1 MSYCLNPNCSQPRH
15 PDNLSQ
21 CPTCGTTLLL
31 KNRYRSLEFLGAGGM
46 GRNYLAVDEDTPSK
60 RRCVIKQFS
69 PSANIQNDPKIYNK
83 ALELFNR
90 EAEALDRLGD
100 GCPHIPRLL
109 AYLEQEQRLYFL
121 QEYIDGNT
129 LNQELKQT
137 GHFSEAKIYQLLQQ
151 LLAVLRYIHKRG
163 VIHRDIKPDNIM
175 RRNEPSP
182 TGAKKGSLVL
192 IDFGISKQLTSTMI
206 AGGTTAGTMG
216 YAPPEQLSYG
226 EAYPASDL
234 YALAATCVH
243 LLTGVD
249 PSELF
254 DFKSKTWRWRE
265 ALQQQGIRLSP
276 TLEKTLNRMLE
287 PDIKNRYQSVEE
299 VVAALKSKTR
309 AKIVHKSPIP
319 PQHQPTTLQNP
330 QATTVVS
337 QPKNPP
343 SSPSRC
349 LRTLSGHSGGVR
361 CLAVSPD
368 GEYIASGGSDKTI
381 KVWRWQT
388 GEVVYNLEGH
398 QSGVL
403 AVTFSP
409 DGAMIASGGGD
420 NAVKLWNVES
430 GTEIRTL
437 TGHNDIVSAIA
448 FSPDSKTLASGGRD
462 QTIRLWSLKKGLLQ
476 FMTGQK
482 PEVLTHHEDM
492 VAALAFHP
500 QGEILASGGCDSM
513 LGLWSLNKSPHRFC
527 RGLNTELL
535 AIQFDPEGK
544 VIATGNSD
552 KTLKLWQA
560 RTGRA
565 IRSIVGHTKAVNDIA
580 FSPDGQKLISGSS
593 DTTVKL
599 WQTKTGQEIVSY
611 DEHSSAVYAVA
622 FHPNG
627 TEIISASNDMTLK
640 IWAVGEQQ

>member
-1 MSYCLNPNCSQPRH
+1 MSYCLNPNCSHPRNR
-15 PDNLSQ
+15 DNTLKCQ
-21 CPTCGTTLLL
+21 ACGTQLLL

-69 PSANIQNDPKIYNK
+69 PSVKIQNDSEIYNK

-100 GCPHIPRLL
+100 GCSHIPRLL

-121 QEYIDGNT
+121 QEYIDGLT
-129 LNQELKQT
+129 LTQELRQT
-137 GHFSEAKIYQLLQQ
+137 GSFSEAKIYQLLKQM
-151 LLAVLRYIHKRG
+151 LAVLNYIHKRG

-175 RRNEPSP
+175 RRSEPSA

-192 IDFGISKQLTSTMI
+192 IDFGISKQLTNTMT

-234 YALAATCVH
+234 YALAATCAH

-249 PSELF
+249 PSDLF
-254 DFKSKTWRWRE
+254 DFKSKQWRWRE
-265 ALQQQGIRLSP
+265 ALHQQGIRLSP
-276 TLEKTLNRMLE
+276 TLENTLNRMLE
-287 PDIKNRYQSVEE
+287 PDIKNRPQSVEE
-299 VVAALKSKTR
+299 VVNALKSQGR
-309 AKIVHKSPIP
+309 ATIVQKSVIS
-319 PQHQPTTLQNP
+319 PQNQPKTLQNTQNLYQP
-330 QATTVVS
+330 TVVS
-337 QPKNPP
+337 QARPQ
-343 SSPSRC
+343 STPSRC

-368 GEYIASGGSDKTI
+368 GEYIASGSSDKTVKI
-381 KVWRWQT
+381 WRWQT
-388 GEVVYNLEGH
+388 GEEVFSFNSH

-403 AVTFSP
+403 ALAFSF
-409 DGAMIASGGGD
+409 DGEIIASGSGD
-420 NAVKLWNVES
+420 KTIKLWNVSS
-430 GTEIRTL
+430 GTELRTL
-437 TGHNDIVSAIA
+437 TGHDDIVSAIA
-448 FSPDSKTLASGGRD
+448 LSPDGKTLASGSRD
-462 QTIRLWSLKKGLLQ
+462 TTIRLWSLKKGLLQ
-476 FMTGQK
+476 FVTGQK
-482 PEVLTHHEDM
+482 PEILSNHADM
-492 VAALAFHP
+492 IAALAFHP
-500 QGEILASGGCDSM
+500 QGTILASGGCDSM
-513 LGLWSLNKSPHRFC
+513 LGLWSLDKSPHRFC

-560 RTGRA
+560 KTGRA
-565 IRSIVGHTKAVNDIA
+565 IRSIVGHTKAVNTIA
-580 FSPDGQKLISGSS
+580 FSPNGQQLVSGSS
-593 DTTVKL
+593 DKTVKL
-599 WQTKTGQEIVSY
+599 WQTKTGQEICTY

-627 TEIISASNDMTLK
+627 QEIVSASNDMTIK
-640 IWAVGEQQ
+640 IWTVG